1 MGKLRLIVFGLISAV
16 CLVGGMATSVSSSE
30 YTIKIGLLG
39 SPDDED
45 YDGSLVFKDYVESRT
60 NGRVAVKIYMSGQFC
75 GNERECIEGLQSGI
89 LEVHMTTIGGLG
101 NLFGP
106 GQVLDLP
113 YIFRDDQVAECVFD
127 GPIVKQFRTAMLN
140 ADLNMRLM
148 TVSNTGGWR
157 NFATVDKQVRVP
169 ADLRGQ
175 KIRTT
180 SAAIQQELVRQL
192 GANPTPIAWSE
203 LYTAMAT
210 GVVEGTKNGV
220 QDIIGAKLHENIKYL
235 TLDGHGYMGALWWF
249 SEPAWQQ
256 LPEDIRRVVFEGF
269 NHLKTVTRALP
280 VRRQIDAYE
289 QFKAAGGTVY
299 VPTPEEKAKF
309 RQATAG
315 MRTWFTENYGDTWMK
330 KLDSA
335 VQACEAEI
343 DSEFMEINKPIDGR

>member
-1 MGKLRLIVFGLISAV
+1 MHKLRLIAFGLISAA
-16 CLVGGMATSVSSSE
+16 CLAGGLASSVSSSE
-30 YTIKIGLLG
+30 YTLKIGLLS

-45 YDGSLVFKDYVESRT
+45 YDGSLVFKDYVESRS
-60 NGRVAVKIYMSGQFC
+60 NGRVEVKIFMSGQFC
-75 GNERECIEGLQSGI
+75 GNERECIEALRSGI

-113 YIFRDDQVAECVFD
+113 YVFRDDRVAECVFD
-127 GPIVKQFRTAMLN
+127 GPLVEELRAAMLE
-140 ADLNMRLM
+140 ADLKMRLM
-148 TVSNTGGWR
+148 TVGNTGGWR
-157 NFATVDKQVRVP
+157 NFATVDKPIRVP

-180 SAAIQQELVRQL
+180 GAAIQQELVRQL

-220 QDIIGAKLHENIKYL
+220 QDIIGGKLHENIKYL

-256 LPEDIRRVVFEGF
+256 LPDDIRRIVFDGF
-269 NHLKTVTRALP
+269 KRLQTVTRALP
-280 VRRQIDAYE
+280 VRRQIEAYE

-299 VPTPEEKAKF
+299 VPTPAEKAQF
-309 RQATAG
+309 RQASAG
-315 MRTWFTENYGDTWMK
+315 MRSWFVQHYGDTWMK
-330 KLDSA
+330 KLDAA
-335 VQACEAEI
+335 VLACETAV
-343 DSEFMEINKPIDGR
+343 DSEFLDADKVFE